1 MFLQRLKLFFITVTV
16 LGTIFLIYSIYN
28 TYKFKTSDLN
38 EKTQNRITQKTQ
50 YLQKLAYQKFGV
62 KREIPVRV
70 SNKMPSN
77 LFGAAT
83 LSQAG
88 EIVVFLNK
96 KRFKESVDYMIDDVL
111 PHEYAH
117 ALMFVFGDL
126 SRENAG
132 HSLKWQN
139 ICKALEGK
147 RCNRFVNHN
156 DVIFGKTNI
165 F

>member
-1 MFLQRLKLFFITVTV
+1 MFLKRLKLFFTAVTV

-28 TYKFKTSDLN
+28 THKFKTSDLD
-38 EKTQNRITQKTQ
+38 EKTKNRINQKTI
-50 YLQKLAYQKFGV
+50 YLQSLAYRKFAV
-62 KREIPVRV
+62 KRKIPIKI
-70 SNKMPSN
+70 SNKLPSN

-83 LSQAG
+83 FSQTG
-88 EIVVFLNK
+88 EIVIYLNK
-96 KRFKESVDYMIDDVL
+96 KRFKESVDYMIEDVL

-117 ALMFVFGDL
+117 ALMFVFGDV
-126 SRENAG
+126 SKENGG
-132 HSLKWQN
+132 HSKKWQN

-156 DVIFGKTNI
+156 DVIFDKTNL